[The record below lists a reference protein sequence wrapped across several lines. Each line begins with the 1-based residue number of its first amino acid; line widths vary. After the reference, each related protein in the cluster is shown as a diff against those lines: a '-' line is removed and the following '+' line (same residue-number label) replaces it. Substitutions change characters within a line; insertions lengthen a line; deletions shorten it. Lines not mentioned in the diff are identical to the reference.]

1 MALLKKMNYE
11 PGIGAEKNG
20 LCGWKREP
28 ALVRMAWWAGRGGR
42 ELAEVAA
49 KMKYTPHTGPPPRN
63 GPCGAL
69 TEVQHRI
76 YQSSVRNGCNKAE
89 NAFSPLFFRCPT
101 QTHRHR
107 QSWKGERK
115 KSDLVTW

>member
-76 YQSSVRNGCNKAE
+76 YQSSVRNGLNKAE
-89 NAFSPLFFRCPT
+89 NAFSPLFFRC
-101 QTHRHR
+101 QRRHIGIGR
-107 QSWKGERK
+107 AGKGKERK
-115 KSDLVTW
+115 VTW